1 MADSEQVERPQED
14 KLVQQQITL
23 RDGNIAYEIHRE
35 LFENKDNS
43 IEIVKLKG
51 DFLKKVSPAD

>member
-1 MADSEQVERPQED
+1 LADSEQVERPQED